1 MHPQKLWKTLLTDP
15 YRNATAS
22 CPFGALQRF
31 APPRGTSLARRSG
44 LRNRERDGGGQLQ
57 FPSAPRDVWFDSE
70 LPRMSTSRERMDDN
84 KIDEAVLALLY
95 LGVFERHPMMGA
107 RAWKSFDW
115 EAMNRLHRKGL
126 ISDPVS
132 KAKSVMLTET
142 GLRRAEAAFRRL
154 FEADD

>member
-1 MHPQKLWKTLLTDP
+1 
-15 YRNATAS
+15 
-22 CPFGALQRF
+22 
-31 APPRGTSLARRSG
+31 
-44 LRNRERDGGGQLQ
+44 
-57 FPSAPRDVWFDSE
+57 
-70 LPRMSTSRERMDDN
+70 MDDN